1 MVQANA
7 HDCQQLIK
15 DDFGHVPEQETLE
28 VDCIYD
34 DFAQDFFTF
43 RKQRSACPSLQYL
56 IIGLEERILQPGMR
70 DDFPD
75 PSPARCYR
83 KGRSIGPSGM
93 SRDWPHLMKLSEL
106 RATSDQT
113 EVLDQFSNWNDGY
126 S

>member
-28 VDCIYD
+28 VDCI
-34 DFAQDFFTF
+34 
-43 RKQRSACPSLQYL
+43 YL